1 MDRDDGLVN
10 RNTESTRKQLTSE
23 VEIPVSVTDSPGTF
37 HIIILNC
44 EIIIDNPILHSIP
57 LTGRDVGNIK
67 QICKGCLEKAVTWP
81 HPSGKMGVPS

>member
-1 MDRDDGLVN
+1 MDRNDELVN
-10 RNTESTRKQLTSE
+10 GNTEPTRKQLTSE
-23 VEIPVSVTDSPGTF
+23 AEIPGSFPDSPGTF

-67 QICKGCLEKAVTWP
+67 QICKRC
-81 HPSGKMGVPS
+81 